1 MVTTLDRI
9 YRMHKISLR
18 ILSVLSENV
27 VVSTLLHLCNTK
39 DRSGNAWYYFV
50 TFVVNK
56 PFLFLCRDQ

>member
-1 MVTTLDRI
+1 
-9 YRMHKISLR
+9 MHKISLR